1 MASTPRGLRERETAR
16 TGTSKLTRRSVLRAT
31 RSTPSH
37 LPGRPVGSAY
47 PSAVTRYRLDRPPD
61 LDAPILVAA
70 FDSWIDAGDA
80 SSTAAARLAGDGP
93 TIVEFEGDALF
104 DYRAR
109 RPTLE
114 IHDGRLADLTWPDL
128 TLRHRR
134 VAGRDLLVL
143 AGAEPDFRWRE
154 FAADV
159 VDIVRD
165 LDVSLWISLG
175 AIPAAVPHTRS
186 VNVLGST
193 SKPELLLGEVQP
205 GPAGILRVP
214 SAAISVLESSVAAAG
229 IAACGYYAQVPH
241 YISGPYPAAAVAL
254 LSAVGRHVK
263 ADVVDPELIE
273 EAKQLRERLDAA
285 AALEETTRTYV
296 ERLEAMVDEERL
308 PSGDDLISEIERF
321 LRDRGSEGRER
332 T

>member
-1 MASTPRGLRERETAR
+1 VSRYQIDRPGDLRE
-16 TGTSKLTRRSVLRAT
+16 
-31 RSTPSH
+31 
-37 LPGRPVGSAY
+37 
-47 PSAVTRYRLDRPPD
+47 
-61 LDAPILVAA
+61 PILVAA

-80 SSTAAARLAGDGP
+80 SSTAAAQLAHDGP
-93 TIVEFEGDALF
+93 TVVTFDADALF

-114 IHDGRLADLTWPDL
+114 IHDGRLADLTWPGL

-134 VAGRDLLVL
+134 VGSRDLLVL
-143 AGAEPDFRWRE
+143 SGAEPDFRWRE

-159 VDIVRD
+159 VDLVRE
-165 LDVSLWISLG
+165 LDVALWISLG
-175 AIPAAVPHTRS
+175 AIPAAVPHTRP

-193 SKPELLLGEVQP
+193 SRPGLLLGEVQP

-214 SAAISVLESSVAAAG
+214 SAAISVLESSVSAAG
-229 IAACGYYAQVPH
+229 VDACGYYAQVPH

-254 LSAVGRHVK
+254 LNAVGRHVD
-263 ADVVDPELIE
+263 ADLVDVSLVED
-273 EAKQLRERLDAA
+273 ARQLRERLDAA

-321 LRDRGSEGRER
+321 LRDRGGEGQER

>member
-1 MASTPRGLRERETAR
+1 V
-16 TGTSKLTRRSVLRAT
+16 TS
-31 RSTPSH
+31 
-37 LPGRPVGSAY
+37 
-47 PSAVTRYRLDRPPD
+47 YRIDRPAD
-61 LDAPILVAA
+61 LDSPILVAA

-80 SSTAAARLAGDGP
+80 SSTAAAHLAADGA
-93 TIVEFEGDALF
+93 TVVTFEGDLLF

-109 RPTLE
+109 RPTLQ
-114 IHDGRLADLTWPDL
+114 IVDGRLAELTWPEL

-134 VAGRDLLVL
+134 VAGRDILVL

-154 FAADV
+154 FSADV
-159 VDIVRD
+159 VDIVRE
-165 LDVSLWISLG
+165 LGVSLWISLG

-193 SKPELLLGEVQP
+193 SRPGLLLGEVQP
-205 GPAGILRVP
+205 GPAGVLRVP
-214 SAAISVLESSVAAAG
+214 SAAISVLESSVSAAG
-229 IAACGYYAQVPH
+229 VPACGYYAQVPH

-254 LSAVGRHVK
+254 LAAVGRHLD
-263 ADVVDPELIE
+263 ADLEAAELVE
-273 EAKQLRERLDAA
+273 EASQLRERLDAA
-285 AALEETTRTYV
+285 AALEDTTRSYV

-308 PSGDDLISEIERF
+308 PAGDDLISDIERF

>member
-1 MASTPRGLRERETAR
+1 
-16 TGTSKLTRRSVLRAT
+16 
-31 RSTPSH
+31 
-37 LPGRPVGSAY
+37 
-47 PSAVTRYRLDRPPD
+47 VTRYRIDRPPN
-61 LDAPILVAA
+61 LRAPVLIAA

-80 SSTAAARLAGDGP
+80 SSTAAAHLAGDGP
-93 TIVEFEGDALF
+93 AVVEFDADALF

-134 VAGRDLLVL
+134 VAGHDLLVL
-143 AGAEPDFRWRE
+143 SGAEPDFRWRE

-159 VDIVRD
+159 VEIVRE
-165 LDVSLWISLG
+165 LDVALWISLG

-193 SKPELLLGEVQP
+193 SQPGLLLGDVAP

-214 SAAISVLESSVAAAG
+214 SAAISVLESSVGAAG
-229 IAACGYYAQVPH
+229 VAACGYYAQVPH

-254 LSAVGRHVK
+254 LTAVGRHVET
-263 ADVVDPELIE
+263 DLVDPALEE
-273 EAKQLRERLDAA
+273 EARQLRERLDAA
-285 AALEETTRTYV
+285 AAVEDTTRAYV
-296 ERLEAMVDEERL
+296 ERLESMVDEERL

-321 LRDRGSEGRER
+321 LRDSGSEGRER

>member
-1 MASTPRGLRERETAR
+1 
-16 TGTSKLTRRSVLRAT
+16 
-31 RSTPSH
+31 
-37 LPGRPVGSAY
+37 
-47 PSAVTRYRLDRPPD
+47 VTRYRIDRPPE
-61 LDAPILVAA
+61 LDSPILVAA

-80 SSTAAARLAGDGP
+80 SSTAAAQLAGDGA
-93 TIVEFEGDALF
+93 TVVDFDADALF

-114 IHDGRLADLTWPDL
+114 IHDGKLADLTWPSL
-128 TLRHRR
+128 SLRHRR

-159 VDIVRD
+159 VELVRD
-165 LDVSLWISLG
+165 LGVSLWISLG
-175 AIPAAVPHTRS
+175 AIPAAVPHTRP

-193 SKPELLLGEVQP
+193 SRPGLLLGDVQP

-214 SAAISVLESSVAAAG
+214 SAAISVLESSVSAAG
-229 IAACGYYAQVPH
+229 VPACGYYAQVPH

-254 LSAVGRHVK
+254 LAAVGRHVD
-263 ADVVDPELIE
+263 ADLVDAALLE
-273 EAKQLRERLDAA
+273 ESKQLRERLDQAA
-285 AALEETTRTYV
+285 SLEETTRTYV

-308 PSGDDLISEIERF
+308 PSGDDLITEIERF
-321 LRDRGSEGRER
+321 LRDRGGEGRER

>member
-1 MASTPRGLRERETAR
+1 VGGKPWG
-16 TGTSKLTRRSVLRAT
+16 RAA
-31 RSTPSH
+31 
-37 LPGRPVGSAY
+37 SAY
-47 PSAVTRYRLDRPPD
+47 SSAVTRYRLDRPPD

-80 SSTAAARLAGDGP
+80 SSSAAAHLAGDGR
-93 TIVEFEGDALF
+93 TIVEFDADALF

-128 TLRHRR
+128 ALRHRR
-134 VAGRDLLVL
+134 VGGRDLLVL
-143 AGAEPDFRWRE
+143 SGAEPDFRWRE
-154 FAADV
+154 FAGDV
-159 VDIVRD
+159 VDLVRE
-165 LDVSLWISLG
+165 LDVALWISLG
-175 AIPAAVPHTRS
+175 AIPAAVPHTRA

-193 SKPELLLGEVQP
+193 SRPGLLLGDIQP
-205 GPAGILRVP
+205 GPAGVLRVP
-214 SAAISVLESSVAAAG
+214 SAAISVLESSVSAAG

-241 YISGPYPAAAVAL
+241 YISGPYPAATVAL
-254 LSAVGRHVK
+254 LKAVGRHVG
-263 ADVVDPELIE
+263 ADLVDADLLE
-273 EAKQLRERLDAA
+273 EARQLRERLDAA

-321 LRDRGSEGRER
+321 LRDRGGEGQER

>member
-1 MASTPRGLRERETAR
+1 M
-16 TGTSKLTRRSVLRAT
+16 TSYHV
-31 RSTPSH
+31 
-37 LPGRPVGSAY
+37 
-47 PSAVTRYRLDRPPD
+47 DRPPN
-61 LDAPILVAA
+61 LRAPVLIAA

-80 SSTAAARLAGDGP
+80 SSTAAAHLAGDGP
-93 TIVEFEGDALF
+93 AVVEFDADALF

-134 VAGRDLLVL
+134 VAGHDLLVL
-143 AGAEPDFRWRE
+143 TGAEPDFRWRE

-159 VDIVRD
+159 VEIVRE
-165 LDVSLWISLG
+165 LDVALWISLG
-175 AIPAAVPHTRS
+175 AIPAAVPHTRA

-193 SKPELLLGEVQP
+193 SRPGLLLGDVAP

-214 SAAISVLESSVAAAG
+214 SAAISVLESSVGEAG
-229 IAACGYYAQVPH
+229 VAACGYYAQVPH

-254 LSAVGRHVK
+254 LTAVGRHVET
-263 ADVVDPELIE
+263 DLVDLALIE
-273 EAKQLRERLDAA
+273 EARQLRERLDAA
-285 AALEETTRTYV
+285 AALEDTTRAYV

-321 LRDRGSEGRER
+321 LRDRGGEGQER

>member
-1 MASTPRGLRERETAR
+1 
-16 TGTSKLTRRSVLRAT
+16 
-31 RSTPSH
+31 
-37 LPGRPVGSAY
+37 
-47 PSAVTRYRLDRPPD
+47 VTRYRLDRPQD
-61 LDAPILVAA
+61 LVAPIVVAA

-80 SSTAAARLAGDGP
+80 SSSAATQLAGDGP
-93 TIVEFEGDALF
+93 TIVTFDADALF

-134 VAGRDLLVL
+134 VGNRSLLVL
-143 AGAEPDFRWRE
+143 SGAEPDFRWRE

-159 VDIVRD
+159 VDLVRE
-165 LDVSLWISLG
+165 LDVALWISLG
-175 AIPAAVPHTRS
+175 AIPAAVPHTRP

-193 SKPELLLGEVQP
+193 SRPGLLLGDVQP

-214 SAAISVLESSVAAAG
+214 SAAISVLESSVSAAG
-229 IAACGYYAQVPH
+229 IPACGYYAQVPH
-241 YISGPYPAAAVAL
+241 YISGPYPAATVAL
-254 LSAVGRHVK
+254 LRAVGRHVD
-263 ADVVDPELIE
+263 ADLVDVELVE
-273 EAKQLRERLDAA
+273 EARQLRERLDAA

-296 ERLEAMVDEERL
+296 ERLETMVDEERL
-308 PSGDDLISEIERF
+308 PSGDDLISEIEQF
-321 LRDRGSEGRER
+321 LRESGGGGRGR

>member
-1 MASTPRGLRERETAR
+1 M
-16 TGTSKLTRRSVLRAT
+16 TSY
-31 RSTPSH
+31 H
-37 LPGRPVGSAY
+37 I
-47 PSAVTRYRLDRPPD
+47 DRPPN
-61 LDAPILVAA
+61 LRAPVLIAA

-80 SSTAAARLAGDGP
+80 SSTAAAHLAGDGP
-93 TIVEFEGDALF
+93 AVVEFDADALF

-134 VAGRDLLVL
+134 VAGHDLLVL
-143 AGAEPDFRWRE
+143 TGAEPDFRWRE

-159 VDIVRD
+159 VEIVRE
-165 LDVSLWISLG
+165 LDVALWISLG
-175 AIPAAVPHTRS
+175 AIPAAVPHTRA

-193 SKPELLLGEVQP
+193 SRPGLLLGDVAP

-214 SAAISVLESSVAAAG
+214 SAAISVLESSVGEAG
-229 IAACGYYAQVPH
+229 VAACGYYAQVPH

-254 LSAVGRHVK
+254 LTAVGRHVET
-263 ADVVDPELIE
+263 DLVDPALEE
-273 EAKQLRERLDAA
+273 EARQLRERLDAA
-285 AALEETTRTYV
+285 AALEDTTRAYV
-296 ERLEAMVDEERL
+296 ERLESMVDEERL

-321 LRDRGSEGRER
+321 LRDSGSEGRER

>member
-1 MASTPRGLRERETAR
+1 M
-16 TGTSKLTRRSVLRAT
+16 
-31 RSTPSH
+31 
-37 LPGRPVGSAY
+37 
-47 PSAVTRYRLDRPPD
+47 TRYRIDRPPD
-61 LDAPILVAA
+61 LRAPVLVAA

-80 SSTAAARLAGDGP
+80 SSTAADNLAGDGP
-93 TIVEFEGDALF
+93 VVVDFDADALF
-104 DYRAR
+104 DYRSR

-114 IHDGRLADLTWPDL
+114 IHDGRLADLTWPGL

-134 VAGRDLLVL
+134 VAGHDLLIL
-143 AGAEPDFRWRE
+143 SGAEPDFRWRE

-159 VDIVRD
+159 VDIVRE
-165 LDVSLWISLG
+165 LDVALWISLG
-175 AIPAAVPHTRS
+175 AIPAAVPHTRA

-193 SKPELLLGEVQP
+193 SRPGLLLGNVAP

-214 SAAISVLESSVAAAG
+214 SAAISVLESSVGASG
-229 IAACGYYAQVPH
+229 VAACGYYAQVPH

-254 LSAVGRHVK
+254 LTAVGRHVET
-263 ADVVDPELIE
+263 DLVDTALIE
-273 EAKQLRERLDAA
+273 EARQLRERLDAA
-285 AALEETTRTYV
+285 AALEDTTRSYV

-321 LRDRGSEGRER
+321 LRDRGGEGQER

>member
-1 MASTPRGLRERETAR
+1 
-16 TGTSKLTRRSVLRAT
+16 
-31 RSTPSH
+31 
-37 LPGRPVGSAY
+37 
-47 PSAVTRYRLDRPPD
+47 VTRYRIDRPPD
-61 LDAPILVAA
+61 LRAPVLVAA

-80 SSTAAARLAGDGP
+80 SSAAADTLAGDGP
-93 TIVEFEGDALF
+93 IVVDFDADSLF
-104 DYRAR
+104 DYRSR

-114 IHDGRLADLTWPDL
+114 IHDGRLADLTWPGL
-128 TLRHRR
+128 TLRHRH
-134 VAGRDLLVL
+134 VAGRDLLVMS
-143 AGAEPDFRWRE
+143 GAEPDFRWRE

-165 LDVSLWISLG
+165 LDVALWISLG
-175 AIPAAVPHTRS
+175 AIPAAVPHTRA

-193 SKPELLLGEVQP
+193 SRPGLLLGDVAP

-214 SAAISVLESSVAAAG
+214 SAAISVLESSVGAAG
-229 IAACGYYAQVPH
+229 VAACGYYAQVPH

-254 LSAVGRHVK
+254 LTAVGRHVET
-263 ADVVDPELIE
+263 DLVDPALIE
-273 EAKQLRERLDAA
+273 EAGQLRERLDAA
-285 AALEETTRTYV
+285 AALEDTTRAYV

-321 LRDRGSEGRER
+321 LRDRGGEGQER